1 MTLIINGRDQA
12 TTLENAIKE
21 EIETHKSL
29 KPTLQVILVG
39 NNPPSVLYVSNKKKA
54 CQRVGIEVDII
65 HLPDSTTQK
74 ELICKV
80 MEINNNSAIH
90 GILVQMPLPAHIS
103 AREVIENIAPRKD
116 VDGLHSQNQIA
127 LIQGRPGFIP
137 CTPRGVLHLIKSAD
151 DTLEGK
157 TAVVIGRSGLVGL
170 PTAQLLLRENMTVI
184 HVHGKSRNWEKYLKE
199 ADVVVAASGQ
209 PHLLR
214 GELMGPQTIV
224 IDVGINRDARGN
236 LVGDVDFESC
246 LGKVRAITPVP
257 GGVGPMTVAYL
268 LRNTVD
274 AALGG

>member
-1 MTLIINGRDQA
+1 
-12 TTLENAIKE
+12 
-21 EIETHKSL
+21 
-29 KPTLQVILVG
+29 
-39 NNPPSVLYVSNKKKA
+39 
-54 CQRVGIEVDII
+54 
-65 HLPDSTTQK
+65 
-74 ELICKV
+74 
-80 MEINNNSAIH
+80 
-90 GILVQMPLPAHIS
+90 
-103 AREVIENIAPRKD
+103 
-116 VDGLHSQNQIA
+116 
-127 LIQGRPGFIP
+127 
-137 CTPRGVLHLIKSAD
+137 
-151 DTLEGK
+151 
-157 TAVVIGRSGLVGL
+157 
-170 PTAQLLLRENMTVI
+170 MTVI